1 MSDQSSLRRPAPL
14 SLRLTPEERL
24 RLERDAAGQSLAAY
38 IKRKLFDGA
47 ADAPVRT
54 RGKFPVKDHAAL
66 SAVLGKLGQSRMA
79 NNLNQIA
86 RAAHLR
92 SLDLNPDLEAEL
104 REACANIAAIRS
116 MLVEA
121 LGLEKGAR

>member
-1 MSDQSSLRRPAPL
+1 MSEQPSSRRPAPL

-24 RLERDAAGQSLAAY
+24 RLERDSVGQSLAAY
-38 IKRKLFDGA
+38 IKSRLFEGTVT
-47 ADAPVRT
+47 PVRT

-66 SAVLGKLGQSRMA
+66 SAVLGKLGQSRIA

-86 RAAHLR
+86 RAAHLG
-92 SLDLNPDLEAEL
+92 SLDLTPDLEAEL
-104 REACANIAAIRS
+104 REACAHIAAIRS

-121 LGLEKGAR
+121 LCLEAGPR